1 MRAESAVLRA
11 LERTGLKGPFQYQSG
26 GSGCLRGG
34 LTVAESLGDLA
45 DIGHENLG
53 QTVRCGRQFAR
64 GGPHVLLGRGADQF
78 GLLCSEWPAV
88 SVYEP
93 LAGAG
98 AFHVEVRQQRHYLG
112 SRSHSWSFRQA
123 GLPVVRVLAVLA
135 GAVQRPGCE
144 PAAVMNLKAQRAD
157 HRSIRKIPPQVVTH
171 DIGDI
176 PRWSTGQG
184 RLRCL
189 GAVNS
194 RGPAVRPALD
204 TVSLAAPARTCTTGG
219 CAMSTERKKFADDVR
234 VEKRRLDASENDAL
248 IGIARMGADAFG
260 YTADLRIDRQL
271 AQLLRLRVSQL
282 NNCTYC
288 LNLHYQAARE
298 AGIPRAKIDTL
309 SAWWETELYSAAE
322 QAALRYAEALT
333 RAADTDQDA
342 AFQRFHDALA
352 ENFSREQM
360 LEIVGVVVNMN
371 VWTRIKLA
379 EGAMPSLA

>member
-1 MRAESAVLRA
+1 
-11 LERTGLKGPFQYQSG
+11 
-26 GSGCLRGG
+26 
-34 LTVAESLGDLA
+34 
-45 DIGHENLG
+45 
-53 QTVRCGRQFAR
+53 
-64 GGPHVLLGRGADQF
+64 
-78 GLLCSEWPAV
+78 
-88 SVYEP
+88 
-93 LAGAG
+93 
-98 AFHVEVRQQRHYLG
+98 
-112 SRSHSWSFRQA
+112 
-123 GLPVVRVLAVLA
+123 
-135 GAVQRPGCE
+135 
-144 PAAVMNLKAQRAD
+144 
-157 HRSIRKIPPQVVTH
+157 
-171 DIGDI
+171 
-176 PRWSTGQG
+176 
-184 RLRCL
+184 
-189 GAVNS
+189 
-194 RGPAVRPALD
+194 
-204 TVSLAAPARTCTTGG
+204 
-219 CAMSTERKKFADDVR
+219 MSTERKKFADDVR

-322 QAALRYAEALT
+322 QAALRYSEALT

-352 ENFSREQM
+352 ENFSPEQM

-379 EGAMPSLA
+379 EGAMPGLA